1 MGDWTFTEKDIKRY
15 IDSIKLKQDDSIVS
29 HISRSPIQ
37 SGKIISK
44 IVLSFNKNDLDYL
57 SDFNFENELGNT
69 ESMNI
74 SEKYWPL
81 FNEYEPIFTQGK
93 ETFELKEYLMAF
105 QILKTFL
112 MNDSLVRA
120 LSFYETADSLTIE
133 TINHYITNKD
143 NKFNEITAE
152 LEESLEDIKIDKLE
166 MLSMELLAAQ
176 KNFNPYFDF
185 KGDSTLA
192 VKQSCD
198 QLVEN
203 LNSSVSD
210 YNAAYRDQKL
220 SIFGQG
226 NYIDYKFEIFVDL
239 LAHMVLDIE
248 LIYKIDG
255 YNGIDIALI

>member
-1 MGDWTFTEKDIKRY
+1 
-15 IDSIKLKQDDSIVS
+15 
-29 HISRSPIQ
+29 
-37 SGKIISK
+37 
-44 IVLSFNKNDLDYL
+44 
-57 SDFNFENELGNT
+57 
-69 ESMNI
+69 
-74 SEKYWPL
+74 
-81 FNEYEPIFTQGK
+81 
-93 ETFELKEYLMAF
+93 
-105 QILKTFL
+105 

-255 YNGIDIALI
+255 YNGIDIALIDKYTNKKQQLEELDWLTEFTDAVKLINEDIRTKNHIFGQSTMANLKNQKQFEKQP

>member
-1 MGDWTFTEKDIKRY
+1 MAAFLFWFVNPEHAAAKNM
-15 IDSIKLKQDDSIVS
+15 KLC

-74 SEKYWPL
+74 SEEYWPL

-133 TINHYITNKD
+133 TINHYINKKTL
-143 NKFNEITAE
+143 NLF
-152 LEESLEDIKIDKLE
+152 SL
-166 MLSMELLAAQ
+166 
-176 KNFNPYFDF
+176 F
-185 KGDSTLA
+185 
-192 VKQSCD
+192 
-198 QLVEN
+198 
-203 LNSSVSD
+203 
-210 YNAAYRDQKL
+210 
-220 SIFGQG
+220 
-226 NYIDYKFEIFVDL
+226 
-239 LAHMVLDIE
+239 
-248 LIYKIDG
+248 
-255 YNGIDIALI
+255 